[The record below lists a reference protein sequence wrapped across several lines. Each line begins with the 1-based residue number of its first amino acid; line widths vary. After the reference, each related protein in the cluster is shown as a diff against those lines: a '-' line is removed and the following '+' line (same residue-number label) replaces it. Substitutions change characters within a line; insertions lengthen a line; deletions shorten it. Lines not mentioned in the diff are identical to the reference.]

1 LFFCNHLVPR
11 VRDRPDASPRR
22 RGCPQH
28 RSFTYAVTIMTTAL
42 LWFRRDLR
50 LADHPALQAA
60 LAHDERVIPLYIDT
74 PDAGDD
80 GAAARWWLHHSLAA
94 LDEDLRH
101 RGSRLLVRRGDAL
114 EVLRAVARES
124 GATAVYWNRLYEPA
138 AIARDRALKEA
149 LRADGLHV
157 ASHNALLLNEPW
169 QLLKADGT
177 PYRVFTPYWN
187 AAQRRGFALS
197 RHAAPAALP
206 PLPAPLRGEPLAALQ
221 LLPRIHW
228 DSGLATAWQ
237 PGETGAAVR
246 LAAFI
251 EQGVAEYASARDRP
265 GQAGT
270 ARLSPHLHFGEIS
283 PQRLMA
289 AVQQHLATRRDAGLT
304 QNGES
309 WLRQLA
315 WRDFAHQLLFHF
327 PHTVNEPLDMRF
339 ARFPWRSDYTADLIA
354 WQHGDTGIPIVDAG
368 MRELWHSG
376 WMHNRVRMIAASFLT
391 KNLLIPWQEGARWF
405 MDTLVD
411 ADLANNTLGWQWV
424 AGCGADAAP
433 YFRIFNPVSQ
443 GEKFD
448 PRGDYVRQWV
458 PELAGLPDKYIHQP
472 WSAPQP
478 PRDYPPP
485 RVDLKASRERALA
498 AYAAIRR

>member
-1 LFFCNHLVPR
+1 
-11 VRDRPDASPRR
+11 
-22 RGCPQH
+22 
-28 RSFTYAVTIMTTAL
+28 MTTAL

-50 LADHPALQAA
+50 LADNPALRTA
-60 LAHDERVIPLYIDT
+60 LAQCERVIPLYIDT
-74 PDAGDD
+74 PEASDD

-94 LDEDLRH
+94 LDESLQQK
-101 RGSRLLVRRGDAL
+101 GSRLLRRRGDAL

-138 AIARDRALKEA
+138 AIARDRTIKEA
-149 LRADGLHV
+149 LHADGLLA

-187 AAQRRGFALS
+187 AAQKRGFDLAL
-197 RHAAPAALP
+197 HAAPAALP
-206 PLPAPLRGEPLAALQ
+206 PLPTALHSEPLAALQ
-221 LLPRIHW
+221 LLPRIRW
-228 DSGLATAWQ
+228 DSGLAATWR
-237 PGETGAAVR
+237 PGEAEATAR

-251 EQGVAEYASARDRP
+251 EHAVADYAEARDRP

-270 ARLSPHLHFGEIS
+270 ARLSPHLHFGEVS

-289 AVQQHLATRRDAGLT
+289 LVQQHLTTRRDAGLI
-304 QNGES
+304 QNAES
-309 WLRQLA
+309 WLRQLV
-315 WRDFAHQLLFHF
+315 WREFSHQLLYHF
-327 PHTVNEPLDMRF
+327 PHTVNEPLDARF
-339 ARFPWRSDYTADLIA
+339 ARFPWRSDYMEDLSA

-368 MRELWHSG
+368 MRELWHTG
-376 WMHNRVRMIAASFLT
+376 WMHNRVRMITASFLT

-448 PRGDYVRQWV
+448 PHGDYVRQWV
-458 PELAGLPDKYIHQP
+458 PELAGLPDRYIHQP
-472 WSAPQP
+472 WAAPIAP
-478 PRDYPPP
+478 AGYPAP